1 MKVNLD
7 DVIVTHNEAAQR
19 FETELEGQ
27 LGVVAYQRRNDTLFF
42 THTEVPDQ
50 FQGLGVAGKLA
61 HSALEYARDNHLTIV
76 PLCSYMVAYVRRHPE
91 YQTLVGDR

>member
-1 MKVNLD
+1 VSVNLD
-7 DVIVTHNEAAQR
+7 DVIVTHNQAAER

-27 LGVVAYQRRNDTLFF
+27 LGVVAYQRRNDTLVF
-42 THTEVPDQ
+42 THTEVPRQ

-61 HSALEYARDNHLTIV
+61 HTALEYARNNHLTIV

-91 YQTLVGDR
+91 YKMLVGR